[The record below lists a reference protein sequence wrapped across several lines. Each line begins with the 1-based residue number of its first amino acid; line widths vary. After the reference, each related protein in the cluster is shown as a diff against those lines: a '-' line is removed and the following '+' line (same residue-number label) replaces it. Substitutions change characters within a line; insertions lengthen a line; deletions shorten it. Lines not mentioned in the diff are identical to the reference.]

1 MDMAEADNLQAG
13 GMAGAPAKSKAP
25 PRRHEHER
33 GYVLHTYPY
42 SETSLIVETF
52 TREHGRVPMVA
63 KGAKRRNSTLRGA
76 LMQFQPVAFS
86 WSGKNDLRSLTQAE
100 WLGGLPMLSGSG
112 LFCGFYLNEL
122 LLKLLARDD
131 AHERLFDRYE
141 EALRALGS
149 LSGGAGEA
157 QVLRGF
163 ERELLREIGYAL
175 NLTHE
180 AVNDDPI
187 DPDGRY
193 VYHPERGARRLEPR
207 EHVDLELSGRTL
219 LELDSGSYSSAQ
231 TAGQA
236 KLLMRYLLNF
246 HLNGKALATRQIFTE
261 LQQL

>member
-1 MDMAEADNLQAG
+1 MDLAEANNLEAG
-13 GMAGAPAKSKAP
+13 GMAGSPKVKT

-52 TREHGRVPMVA
+52 TREHGRVPMIA
-63 KGAKRRNSTLRGA
+63 KGAKRPGSALRGA

-100 WLGGLPMLSGSG
+100 WIGGLPGLAGDA

-141 EALRALGS
+141 EALNALGS
-149 LSGGAGEA
+149 GAEEA
-157 QVLRGF
+157 RVLRGF

-180 AVNDDPI
+180 AESGAAIVAE
-187 DPDGRY
+187 GRY
-193 VYHPERGARRLEPR
+193 VYHPERGARRLEAR
-207 EHVDLELSGRTL
+207 EHPDFEVSGRAL
-219 LELDSGSYSSAQ
+219 LELDTGAYSSAQ
-231 TAGQA
+231 AATQA
-236 KLLMRYLLNF
+236 KLLMRLLLNH
-246 HLNGKALATRQIFTE
+246 HLNGRALSTRQIFTE

>member
-1 MDMAEADNLQAG
+1 MDLAEANNLEAG
-13 GMAGAPAKSKAP
+13 GMAGPRAKSKAP

-52 TREHGRVPMVA
+52 TRDYGRVPMIA
-63 KGAKRRNSTLRGA
+63 KGAKRPGSALRGA

-86 WSGKNDLRSLTQAE
+86 WSGKNDLRSLIQAE
-100 WLGGLPMLSGSG
+100 WLGGLPALAGDA

-141 EALRALGS
+141 EALRALG
-149 LSGGAGEA
+149 GRVEEA
-157 QVLRGF
+157 SVLRGF

-180 AVNDDPI
+180 ADEGAAIVAE
-187 DPDGRY
+187 GRY
-193 VYHPERGARRLEPR
+193 VYHPERGARRLDAR
-207 EHVDLELSGRTL
+207 EHPDFEISGRAL
-219 LELDSGSYSSAQ
+219 LELDYGTYSTPQ
-231 TAGQA
+231 TATQA
-236 KLLMRYLLNF
+236 KLLMRQLLNH
-246 HLNGKALATRQIFTE
+246 HLNGKPLATRQIFTE

>member
-1 MDMAEADNLQAG
+1 MDLAEANNLEAQ
-13 GMAGAPAKSKAP
+13 GMAGPPAKAKMP

-63 KGAKRRNSTLRGA
+63 KGAKRPGSSLRGA

-100 WLGGLPMLSGSG
+100 WLGGLPGLAGDA

-122 LLKLLARDD
+122 LLKMLARDD
-131 AHERLFDRYE
+131 AHERLFDCYE

-149 LSGGAGEA
+149 GADEA
-157 QVLRGF
+157 SVLRGF
-163 ERELLREIGYAL
+163 ERELLRETGYAL
-175 NLTHE
+175 NLTQE
-180 AVNDDPI
+180 ADSGTAI
-187 DPDGRY
+187 DPDARY
-193 VYHPERGARRLEPR
+193 VYHAERGARRLESR
-207 EHVDLELSGRTL
+207 ERADVEISGQAL
-219 LELDSGSYSSAQ
+219 LELDRGLYSSPQ
-231 TAGQA
+231 TAMQA
-236 KLLMRYLLNF
+236 KLLMRQLLNH

>member
-1 MDMAEADNLQAG
+1 MDLAEANNLEAS
-13 GMAGAPAKSKAP
+13 GMGAASGRKGP

-100 WLGGLPMLSGSG
+100 WIGGLPMLEGNA

-149 LSGGAGEA
+149 GAGEA
-157 QVLRGF
+157 LVLRGF

-180 AVNDDPI
+180 AGNDAPI
-187 DPDGRY
+187 EPDGRY

-207 EHVDLELSGRTL
+207 EQAELELAGRTL
-219 LELDSGSYSSAQ
+219 LELDSGIYSSPQ
-231 TAGQA
+231 TANQA
-236 KLLMRYLLNF
+236 KLLMRILLNH

>member
-1 MDMAEADNLQAG
+1 MDLAEANNLEAG
-13 GMAGAPAKSKAP
+13 GMAGAPKVKT

-63 KGAKRRNSTLRGA
+63 KGAKRPGSALRGA

-86 WSGKNDLRSLTQAE
+86 WSGKNDLRSLTGAE
-100 WLGGLPMLSGSG
+100 WIGGLPGLSGDA

-149 LSGGAGEA
+149 GAAEA
-157 QVLRGF
+157 EVLRGF

-180 AVNDDPI
+180 AEGGAPI
-187 DPDGRY
+187 VAEGRY
-193 VYHPERGARRLEPR
+193 VYHPERGARRLEAR
-207 EHVDLELSGRTL
+207 EHPDFEVSGRAL
-219 LELDSGSYSSAQ
+219 LELDTGVYSNAQ
-231 TAGQA
+231 TALQA
-236 KLLMRYLLNF
+236 KLLMRQLLNH
-246 HLNGKALATRQIFTE
+246 HLNGRALATRQIFTE